1 MENIARSGRGGWKEK
16 EISQLREAVHQ
27 AGGSGEPLRGVFE
40 RVGKTLGRKPNS
52 VRNFYYACL
61 KREDSDQAPHAA
73 PFQTFTAEEVR
84 ALMREVLAA
93 RANGISVRA
102 CVQRMADGDRK
113 LMLRYQNKYRSVLK
127 SRPSIVREIMA
138 EMTEAGEKTFDPYA
152 AQMTQA
158 QPLHAGIAATIQK
171 SGDPALLG
179 LLRGLDTLL
188 MRAGMMEPAPL
199 KAACE
204 PMVQCAKE
212 FLGLPDERRAQALPS
227 FCAQMSQCVG
237 AVETAMGV

>member
-1 MENIARSGRGGWKEK
+1 
-16 EISQLREAVHQ
+16 
-27 AGGSGEPLRGVFE
+27 
-40 RVGKTLGRKPNS
+40 
-52 VRNFYYACL
+52 
-61 KREDSDQAPHAA
+61 
-73 PFQTFTAEEVR
+73 
-84 ALMREVLAA
+84 
-93 RANGISVRA
+93 
-102 CVQRMADGDRK
+102 
-113 LMLRYQNKYRSVLK
+113 
-127 SRPSIVREIMA
+127 MA

>member
-1 MENIARSGRGGWKEK
+1 MRSQESHGGWRMEEERLLFAQIEAGRKEN
-16 EISQLREAVHQ
+16 Q
-27 AGGSGEPLRGVFE
+27 PLKAIFAQVAAA
-40 RVGKTLGRKPNS
+40 TGRKPNS

-127 SRPSIVREIMA
+127 SRPSMVREIMA